1 MKPFVK
7 FLNLGDGHIHGRK
20 RGKSIREYLCTS
32 SKVKKKN
39 GTSVE
44 TNRKSVPNQANSKV
58 WSDWQNYY
66 KLYDIQNTIASKNSE
81 FITHLD
87 MLVRS

>member
-44 TNRKSVPNQANSKV
+44 TNRKSVPNQENSKV
-58 WSDWQNYY
+58 
-66 KLYDIQNTIASKNSE
+66 
-81 FITHLD
+81 
-87 MLVRS
+87 